1 MNSRAENLVLLNKED
16 SKNLTNII
24 QKTEVS
30 DLSNSY
36 HFSKLQDHTQNYIG
50 IDSATVVNIL
60 SKGEI
65 LQPSL
70 LQENHKKE
78 IWKDNNESPLSSEAY
93 SDIRKKV
100 HFLSNFNSEINSS
113 GHQER
118 CSINVNFCMIADF
131 F

>member
-1 MNSRAENLVLLNKED
+1 LLNRED
-16 SKNLTNII
+16 SKNPKNIL

-30 DLSNSY
+30 DLSHSY
-36 HFSKLQDHTQNYIG
+36 HFSKQQDHTQNYIG
-50 IDSATVVNIL
+50 LDSATIL

-65 LQPSL
+65 HRPSL
-70 LQENHKKE
+70 LQENHTQE
-78 IWKDNNESPLSSEAY
+78 VWKDINESPLSSEAY
-93 SDIRKKV
+93 SDISKKV

-118 CSINVNFCMIADF
+118 CSINVNFCMIAYF